1 MPFLSASQYLA
12 QSRTVCAAPGIAG
25 PTGYTGP
32 TGVIGPTGVTGF
44 TGPIGVTGPTGPT
57 GPTASFSITPI
68 AIGIGAGTNQGTSS
82 IAIGNTAGVKQGASS
97 IAIGT
102 NAGNFSQELDCIAI
116 GHNAGFTG
124 QSVYGIAIGYSAGMT
139 GQKEATVAIGTN
151 AGMSGQGSYSIA
163 IGYKAGETQQN
174 NFSIILNADYAALNA
189 PTSGFYVQPI
199 RVDNLSTLSQVGYNA
214 TTKEICRTGST
225 FLSDERLKVD
235 IVDTTLGLDF
245 VKKLRPVSFK
255 WKDRAFQTLEGVAN
269 PQNPGVRD
277 HQGFIAQ
284 QVKSVLDSL
293 GIDSAIHVH
302 TNEPGNEYHDIH
314 GVRKEELIAPL
325 VKAIQEQN
333 EEIQTLK
340 SELAAIKQT
349 LALLVPRATV
359 QEQ

>member
-25 PTGYTGP
+25 PTGYTGA
-32 TGVIGPTGVTGF
+32 TGVIGPTGVIGF
-44 TGPIGVTGPTGPT
+44 TGPLGVTGPIGPT
-57 GPTASFSITPI
+57 GPTASFSVTPI
-68 AIGIGAGTNQGTSS
+68 AIGIGAGVGQGTSS
-82 IAIGNTAGVKQGASS
+82 IAIGNTAGVGQGISAIS
-97 IAIGT
+97 IGT
-102 NAGNFSQELDCIAI
+102 NAGNFSQSPESIAI
-116 GHNAGFTG
+116 GRNAGFTG
-124 QSVYGIAIGYSAGMT
+124 QSLNSIAIGSNAGMT
-139 GQKEATVAIGTN
+139 GQNEFAVAIGNN
-151 AGMSGQGSYSIA
+151 AGMSGQGAYSIA
-163 IGYKAGETQQN
+163 IGYKAGESQQN
-174 NFSIILNADYAALNA
+174 NFSIILNADYQPLNS
-189 PTSGFYVQPI
+189 TTTGFYVQPV

-214 TTKEICRTGST
+214 ATKEMCRTATT
-225 FLSDERLKVD
+225 FVSDERLKVD
-235 IVDTTLGLDF
+235 IVDTSLGLEF

-255 WKDRAFQTLEGVAN
+255 WKDRAFQTLESAAN
-269 PQNPGVRD
+269 PQNPGVRN

-302 TNEPGNEYHDIH
+302 TNEPGNELHDIH

-349 LALLVPRATV
+349 LALLVPPATV